1 MKAAFRAALG
11 LALCMPLVS
20 GSSGCAGSA
29 PQAPP
34 SLSDSVHAVELD
46 AFFLR
51 FRQRIQAGAA
61 DSLVPDLSRESLRWM
76 EDIRRAARAEPPAYL
91 KDRSFADILCIL
103 ALRVERRLD
112 PAFDDRI
119 PGLVDR
125 LVLKAAPVRKAFLKS
140 ELGPAEVGG
149 GEGAI
154 GLKEAP
160 RVPVFHFTRENG
172 LWRFHIARSLPLIL
186 QGAESLARQ
195 RKPTKLEQAVWLL
208 EQFGGRPVL
217 MEDLNR

>member
-1 MKAAFRAALG
+1 MKSPFRVSLLAGACLFPAL
-11 LALCMPLVS
+11 LT
-20 GSSGCAGSA
+20 SGCAGSA
-29 PQAPP
+29 PPAPP
-34 SLSDSVHAVELD
+34 SAADSLHSVELD

-51 FRQRIQAGAA
+51 FRQKIQGGSA
-61 DSLVPDLSRESLRWM
+61 DSLVPDLSRESIRWM
-76 EDIRRAARAEPPAYL
+76 EDIRRAARTEPPAFL
-91 KDRSFADILCIL
+91 KDRPFAEILCVL
-103 ALRVERRLD
+103 ALRVQRRLD

-125 LVLKAAPVRKAFLKS
+125 LVMRAAPVRKAFLKS
-140 ELGPAEVGG
+140 ELGPARVRG
-149 GEGAI
+149 GEGSI

-208 EQFGGRPVL
+208 EQFGGQRVL
-217 MEDLNR
+217 AEDLNR